1 MKLDPF
7 PSIYLAD
14 FLQYSSSEHR
24 KRRPPILK
32 YKHLA
37 HKGHGLTIHEC
48 PANFVFAPPKRNMIY
63 ANAGLKST
71 RWLQST
77 QIIRK
82 YLLIQAILACR
93 FVSLFLGRAVK

>member
-14 FLQYSSSEHR
+14 FLQYSSSEHG
-24 KRRPPILK
+24 KRRPPILNSS
-32 YKHLA
+32 LR
-37 HKGHGLTIHEC
+37 LTKVTGSPSMNVLPIWC
-48 PANFVFAPPKRNMIY
+48 LAPPKRNMIY